1 MSRASVGSKVLRTP
15 AAGPALSQQER
26 PAIRTSFPVPAHNKR
41 VQKGKALH
49 EQPRLTD
56 AYKAPASD
64 FPGVARAVGLIAM
77 WALVFRH
84 AVWGYDLTA
93 DLTLPHVL
101 EGVLNFA
108 ALEFLSTGLFIT
120 THDAMHTAVAP
131 NNK

>member
-1 MSRASVGSKVLRTP
+1 MIGNAPQKRQQKSKP
-15 AAGPALSQQER
+15 
-26 PAIRTSFPVPAHNKR
+26 
-41 VQKGKALH
+41 LH
-49 EQPRLTD
+49 EEVELLH
-56 AYKAPASD
+56 AYEAPASD

-77 WALVFRH
+77 WALVFKH
-84 AVWGYDLTA
+84 AVFNYDMTA

-101 EGVLNFA
+101 EGVLSFA